1 MRCLTICPL
10 GRDAQR
16 SKAGTALSFIT
27 PLFLFG
33 AATVL
38 LPVLF
43 HFVRRMK
50 ARRVP
55 FSSLMLLKATPK
67 ELVKRRR
74 LRDLLLLALRATMLL
89 LLALAFAR
97 PFIPQDRIP
106 FVTDRQE
113 QSVAILVDLSYS
125 MQVSGVFEQA
135 RSALVDRID
144 TAREGDELSVIGFSD
159 AARQLTRLSDD
170 HALHRSVASG
180 LAPGYRA
187 TDFHA
192 PLRLAADILQDARYD
207 DRVVVL
213 ISDFQRNGFSG
224 SFENFDLGSD
234 IDFISVKVTKN
245 DLRNTYVESFELS
258 TRRTGDAVALR
269 LDARIESQGQNVHTD
284 QVVNLNM
291 DGEVAAQRTVPGAPS
306 VPVTFRQSASR
317 TGFFQGSLS
326 LAEDDLAADNRYYF
340 TVRVTDRPSIL
351 AVDRGPER
359 RDAFFLASAFALG
372 ENARFSFETGDLR
385 RAAIR
390 DPDIV
395 FAANFTSCTDAEIAT
410 LLGVAERGGSVIL
423 SFGDQVSPQAYS
435 AALQKL
441 GIGTSDRIV
450 TPRASQGSDAIV
462 GQVEERHP
470 IFKILATSGRG
481 GILRPVFRRY
491 LRVEPD
497 SGASVLATYDTG
509 DPLLLERR
517 IGQGTLLVY
526 TASFSTQWT
535 DFALHELYLPFLYQ
549 MALYAYNPSEA
560 QYHYAIGAPVP
571 VRGRAGEE
579 WDVQAPDG
587 NVFKVVVDASGTG
600 FFRETEI
607 PGHYAAAHARET
619 FSFSVNVDPR
629 ESLLETRNEEEAY
642 AAIAASTDEVAT
654 VPEEALLLV
663 QDEEKEQKL
672 WRVVVIV
679 LLVLFAMESHLASRS
694 SQRSSPTAG

>member
-1 MRCLTICPL
+1 M
-10 GRDAQR
+10 
-16 SKAGTALSFIT
+16 SFIT
-27 PLFLFG
+27 PLFLVG

-74 LRDLLLLALRATMLL
+74 LRDLLLLALRAAMLL
-89 LLALAFAR
+89 LLAFAFAR

-106 FVTDRQE
+106 FVADRRE

-125 MQVSGVFEQA
+125 MQVSGVFEQV
-135 RSALVDRID
+135 RSALIDRID
-144 TAREGDELSVIGFSD
+144 AAGEGDELALIRFSD
-159 AARQLTRLSDD
+159 AARQLTPLSDD
-170 HALHRSVASG
+170 HTLHRSVATG
-180 LAPGYRA
+180 LSPGYGT
-187 TDFHA
+187 TDFHT
-192 PLRLAADILQDARYD
+192 PLRLAVDVLRDARHD

-224 SFENFDLGSD
+224 SFENFDLGPE
-234 IDFISVKVTKN
+234 IDFIPVKITKD
-245 DLRNTYVESFELS
+245 DLRNTYMESFELS

-269 LDARIESQGQNVHTD
+269 LDARIASQGHDVNTE
-284 QVVNLNM
+284 QVVELNM
-291 DGEVAAQRTVPGAPS
+291 DGELAAQRTVPGAPS
-306 VPVTFRQSASR
+306 SPVTFRQAASR

-340 TVRVTDRPSIL
+340 TAHVTDRPSIL
-351 AVDRGPER
+351 AVDRGPDR

-372 ENARFSFETGDLR
+372 DDAHFSFETGDLQ

-395 FAANFTSCTDAEIAT
+395 FATNFAACTEAETAT

-423 SFGDQVSPQAYS
+423 SFGDQASPQAWS

-450 TPRASQGSDAIV
+450 TPRSSQGSDAII

-470 IFKILATSGRG
+470 VFDVIATGG

-517 IGQGTLLVY
+517 VGQGTVLVY
-526 TASFSTQWT
+526 TTSFSTQWT

-549 MALYAYNPSEA
+549 MALYAYSPSEA
-560 QYHYAIGAPVP
+560 QYNYAVGAPVP
-571 VRGRAGEE
+571 FRGRAGEE

-587 NVFKVVVDASGTG
+587 NVFKVVVDSSGTG
-600 FFRETEI
+600 FFREAVI
-607 PGHYAAAHARET
+607 PGHYAAARARET
-619 FSFSVNVDPR
+619 FFFSVNVDPR

-642 AAIAASTDEVAT
+642 AAIAAGANEVAT
-654 VPEEALLLV
+654 VPEEASLLV
-663 QDEEKEQKL
+663 RDEEKEQKL

-679 LLVLFAMESHLASRS
+679 LLVLFVVESHLANRTKRRS
-694 SQRSSPTAG
+694 NPTAE

>member
-1 MRCLTICPL
+1 M
-10 GRDAQR
+10 
-16 SKAGTALSFIT
+16 
-27 PLFLFG
+27 
-33 AATVL
+33 L

-74 LRDLLLLALRATMLL
+74 LRDLLLLAVRAAMLL
-89 LLALAFAR
+89 LLTFAFAR
-97 PFIPQDRIP
+97 PFIPQDSIP
-106 FVTDRQE
+106 FVADRQE

-135 RSALVDRID
+135 RNALVDRID
-144 TAREGDELSVIGFSD
+144 AASDGDELSLIRFSD
-159 AARQLTRLSDD
+159 AARQLTPLSDD
-170 HALHRSVASG
+170 HALHRSVVSG
-180 LAPGYRA
+180 LSPGYGT
-187 TDFHA
+187 TDFHT
-192 PLRLAADILQDARYD
+192 PLRLALDILQDARHD

-224 SFENFDLGSD
+224 SFENFDLGPE
-234 IDFISVKVTKN
+234 IDFIPVKITKD
-245 DLRNTYVESFELS
+245 DLRNTYMEAFELS

-269 LDARIESQGQNVHTD
+269 LDARIESQGQDVHTE
-284 QVVNLNM
+284 QVVDLNM
-291 DGEVAAQRTVPGAPS
+291 EGELAAQRTVSGTPS
-306 VPVTFRQSASR
+306 SPVTFRQTASR
-317 TGFFQGSLS
+317 MGFFQGSLS
-326 LAEDDLAADNRYYF
+326 LGEDDLAADNRYYF
-340 TVRVTDRPSIL
+340 TVHVTDRPSIL
-351 AVDRGPER
+351 AVDRGPDR

-372 ENARFSFETGDLR
+372 EDAHFSFDTGDLQ

-395 FAANFTSCTDAEIAT
+395 IVANFASCTEAEIAT
-410 LLGVAERGGSVIL
+410 LLRVARRGGSVIL
-423 SFGDQVSPQAYS
+423 SFGDQTSPQAWS

-441 GIGTSDRIV
+441 GIGTSDRVV
-450 TPRASQGSDAIV
+450 TPRASQGSDAII

-470 IFKILATSGRG
+470 VFDAIASGG

-517 IGQGTLLVY
+517 VGQGTVLVY
-526 TASFSTQWT
+526 TTSFSTQWT

-549 MALYAYNPSEA
+549 MALYAYSPSGA
-560 QYHYAIGAPVP
+560 QHNYAVGAPVP
-571 VRGRAGEE
+571 LRGRVGEE

-587 NVFKVVVDASGTG
+587 NVFRVVVDSSGTG
-600 FFRETEI
+600 FFRETGI
-607 PGHYAAAHARET
+607 PGHYAAARARET
-619 FSFSVNVDPR
+619 FFFSVNVDPR

-642 AAIAASTDEVAT
+642 AAIAARDDEVAT
-654 VPEEALLLV
+654 VPEEAALLV
-663 QDEEKEQKL
+663 RDEEKEQKL
-672 WRVVVIV
+672 WRVVIIV
-679 LLVLFAMESHLASRS
+679 LLVLFVVESHLASRTMR
-694 SQRSSPTAG
+694 RSNPTAA

>member
-1 MRCLTICPL
+1 M
-10 GRDAQR
+10 
-16 SKAGTALSFIT
+16 SFIT
-27 PLFLFG
+27 PLFLLG

-67 ELVKRRR
+67 EFVKRRR
-74 LRDLLLLALRATMLL
+74 LRDLLLLALRAAMLL
-89 LLALAFAR
+89 LLAFAFAR

-135 RSALVDRID
+135 RSALIDRID
-144 TAREGDELSVIGFSD
+144 TASEGDELSVIGFSD
-159 AARQLTRLSDD
+159 AARQLTLLSDE

-180 LAPGYRA
+180 LSPGYRA
-187 TDFHA
+187 TDFHT
-192 PLRLAADILQDARYD
+192 PLRLAVDILRDARHD

-224 SFENFDLGSD
+224 SFENFDLGPE
-234 IDFISVKVTKN
+234 IDFIPVKVTKD

-258 TRRTGDAVALR
+258 TRRTGDEVALR
-269 LDARIESQGQNVHTD
+269 LDARIESQGQGVNAD
-284 QVVNLNM
+284 QVVDLNM
-291 DGEVAAQRTVPGAPS
+291 EGEVAAQRTVPGAPS
-306 VPVTFRQSASR
+306 SPVTFRQSASR

-326 LAEDDLAADNRYYF
+326 LAEDDLVADNRYYF
-340 TVRVTDRPSIL
+340 TVRITDRPTIL
-351 AVDRGPER
+351 AVDRGPNR
-359 RDAFFLASAFALG
+359 RDAFFLASAFGLG
-372 ENARFSFETGDLR
+372 EDAHFSFETGNLR
-385 RAAIR
+385 RTAIR

-395 FAANFTSCTDAEIAT
+395 FAANFASCTEAEIAT

-423 SFGDQVSPQAYS
+423 SFGDQANPQAYS

-450 TPRASQGSDAIV
+450 TPRASQGSDAII

-470 IFKILATSGRG
+470 IFDVIAASGRG

-517 IGQGTLLVY
+517 VGQGTMLVY
-526 TASFSTQWT
+526 TTSFSTQWT

-549 MALYAYNPSEA
+549 MALYAYSPSEA
-560 QYHYAIGAPVP
+560 QYNYAVGAPVP
-571 VRGRAGEE
+571 FSGRAGEE

-587 NVFKVVVDASGTG
+587 NVFKVVVDSSGTG
-600 FFRETEI
+600 FFRETVI
-607 PGHYAAAHARET
+607 PGQYTATRARET
-619 FSFSVNVDPR
+619 FFFSVNVDPR

-642 AAIAASTDEVAT
+642 AAIAATTDEVAT
-654 VPEEALLLV
+654 VPEEASLLV
-663 QDEEKEQKL
+663 RDEEKEQKL
-672 WRVVVIV
+672 WRVVIIV
-679 LLVLFAMESHLASRS
+679 LLVLFAVESHLASRTS
-694 SQRSSPTAG
+694 RRSSPTTR